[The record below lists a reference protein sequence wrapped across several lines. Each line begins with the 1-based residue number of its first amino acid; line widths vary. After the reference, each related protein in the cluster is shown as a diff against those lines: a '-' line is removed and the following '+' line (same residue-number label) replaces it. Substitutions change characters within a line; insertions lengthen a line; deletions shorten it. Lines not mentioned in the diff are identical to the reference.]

1 MTGEIRQQLSHRS
14 FGDYYLFDLLFL
26 FYFLWMKMGQK
37 GLREREMS
45 PEFFLSSKANFWL
58 IKADVLLLAMFSLR

>member
-1 MTGEIRQQLSHRS
+1 MTGEIKQQLSHCS

-37 GLREREMS
+37 GLSEREMD
-45 PEFFLSSKANFWL
+45 PEFFLSSEANFWL
-58 IKADVLLLAMFSLR
+58 IKADV